1 MPGVADTASVQF
13 GQTINEIVFRTFD
26 TVVHAEV
33 DDLHVFGYGM
43 AFHKLFRVAV
53 SGTEEKQIDLFQWKL
68 VGKHQVCFAI
78 KSAMHVC
85 DLVAGIARTVH
96 KCNLGVRMV

>member
-1 MPGVADTASVQF
+1 MSGVADTASVQF

-53 SGTEEKQIDLFQWKL
+53 SGTEEKQIDLF
-68 VGKHQVCFAI
+68 
-78 KSAMHVC
+78 
-85 DLVAGIARTVH
+85 
-96 KCNLGVRMV
+96 